1 MVLLGYEDKLDEDI
15 NTTPTPT
22 PSPAPLGPI
31 TRVHARQL
39 NHQVSS
45 FLLLRLK
52 NRFGRTQWYN

>member
-15 NTTPTPT
+15 NTTPTP
-22 PSPAPLGPI
+22 SLAPLGPI
-31 TRVHARQL
+31 TRVHAHQL

-52 NRFGRTQWYN
+52 NQFGRTQWYN